1 MSKKLVSLLVLF
13 FLLLSYGSVVSAE
26 IIPHSQYLINVY
38 FSTAAPSGSGNLI
51 VSGRTT
57 TYSIVDEV
65 SVTVYLQQW
74 NGSTWVNIG
83 SPIVG
88 RIYNN
93 NVIGVSAER
102 VVQKNRYYRTWS
114 IHEAKIG
121 ATTERLETNSNII
134 YHQ

>member
-1 MSKKLVSLLVLF
+1 MSKKLASFLVMC
-13 FLLLSYGSVVSAE
+13 FLLLSCGSVTSTE
-26 IIPHSQYLINVY
+26 ITPLSQYLIDVY
-38 FSTAAPSGSGNLI
+38 YSSIVPSSSGNLI
-51 VSGRTT
+51 VSGLTT

-83 SPIVG
+83 SPLVK
-88 RIYNN
+88 REYYNN
-93 NVIGVSAER
+93 RASVTAER

-114 IHEAKIG
+114 IHQAKLG
-121 ATTERLETNSNII
+121 NTTERLETNSNII